1 MAITILQQ
9 PTYGYVSGFNFID
22 FLIESNTSAAIFEYQ
37 IRVKSGSDTI
47 AQFTKPKSING
58 GKCHFDAQRTIQS
71 YLSYDISGLVANTS
85 GFYKANNVFK
95 EFFIEFAER
104 TGATFNAVSS
114 GSPTNSN
121 TFTAINTAFD
131 YDEIFSST
139 YLQSFVIGAIGDKFL
154 TSQRGAPIRIKTNER
169 FELGMMTDA
178 SNTSLSKLEIKTYND
193 SNTLI
198 DTYRI
203 TNPFA
208 GSATKSELFLNI
220 QVSPSSLNSQT
231 LSTGSQPIITNS
243 VSYYTIQAVNGS
255 NVGTSEVLTFEIDRD
270 CYKYTPIRIYWLNKY
285 GRIDSFSFNFANDKS
300 FEVDKSTYLKQGGV
314 ISGNSFVRSR
324 YESGD
329 TTFNNM
335 IDTTIKLRTD
345 YISTIESE
353 WVGELVKSSIAW
365 AYINGGFTTI
375 KVVNSSYTNKDTRK
389 DGMFIEE
396 IDVQFSNSSFR
407 QRL

>member
-9 PTYGYVSGFNFID
+9 PTFGYVSGFNFID

-71 YLSYDISGLVANTS
+71 FLSYDLDGLVNNTM

-104 TGATFNAVSS
+104 SGATFNTVSS
-114 GSPTNSN
+114 GSPINSN
-121 TFTAINTAFD
+121 TYTALNSAFD
-131 YDEIFSST
+131 YEDTFSAT
-139 YLQSFVIGAIGDKFL
+139 YVQSFIIGAIGNQFL
-154 TSQRGAPIRIKTNER
+154 TSQRGAPIRIKTTDK
-169 FELGMMTDA
+169 FELGVMVDPSSTYV
-178 SNTSLSKLEIKTYND
+178 SKLEIKTYND

-203 TNPFA
+203 TNSFA
-208 GSATKSELFLNI
+208 GSSTKSELFLSVN
-220 QVSPSSLNSQT
+220 VGAASLNSQT
-231 LSTGSQPIITNS
+231 LSTGSQPIITDS
-243 VSYYTIQAVNGS
+243 VSYYTIQTVNGS
-255 NVGTSEVLTFEIDRD
+255 NVATSELLTFEIDRN
-270 CYKYTPIRIYWLNKY
+270 CYKYTPIRLFWLNKY
-285 GRIDSFSFNFANDKS
+285 GRMDSFSFNFANDKS
-300 FEVDKSTYLKQGGV
+300 FEVAKSTYLKQGGV
-314 ISGNSFVRSR
+314 IDGSSFVRSR
-324 YESGD
+324 FESGD

-353 WVGELVKSSIAW
+353 WLSELVKSSIAW
-365 AYINGGFTTI
+365 AQIGSSFNTV
-375 KVVNSSYTNKDTRK
+375 KVVNTSYTNKDTRK

-396 IDVQFSNSSFR
+396 IDVKFSNSSFR

>member
-1 MAITILQQ
+1 M
-9 PTYGYVSGFNFID
+9 
-22 FLIESNTSAAIFEYQ
+22 
-37 IRVKSGSDTI
+37 
-47 AQFTKPKSING
+47 
-58 GKCHFDAQRTIQS
+58 
-71 YLSYDISGLVANTS
+71 
-85 GFYKANNVFK
+85 
-95 EFFIEFAER
+95 
-104 TGATFNAVSS
+104 
-114 GSPTNSN
+114 
-121 TFTAINTAFD
+121 
-131 YDEIFSST
+131 
-139 YLQSFVIGAIGDKFL
+139 
-154 TSQRGAPIRIKTNER
+154 
-169 FELGMMTDA
+169 
-178 SNTSLSKLEIKTYND
+178 
-193 SNTLI
+193 
-198 DTYRI
+198 
-203 TNPFA
+203 
-208 GSATKSELFLNI
+208 
-220 QVSPSSLNSQT
+220 NSQT
-231 LSTGSQPIITNS
+231 LSTGVQPIITNS

>member
-9 PTYGYVSGFNFID
+9 PTFGYISGFNFID
-22 FLIESNTSAAIFEYQ
+22 FLVNTNNTQPIFEYQ
-37 IRVKSGSDTI
+37 IKVKSGSDTI

-71 YLSYDISGLVANTS
+71 FLSYDLAGIVNNTM

-104 TGATFNAVSS
+104 SGATFNTVSS
-114 GSPTNSN
+114 GSPINSN
-121 TFTAINTAFD
+121 TYTAINLALD
-131 YDEIFSST
+131 YEDTFSAT
-139 YLQSFVIGAIGDKFL
+139 YVQSFIIGAIGNQFL
-154 TSQRGAPIRIKTNER
+154 TSQRGAPIRIKPTDK
-169 FELGMMTDA
+169 FELGLMVDPSSTYV
-178 SNTSLSKLEIKTYND
+178 SKLEIKTYND

-203 TNPFA
+203 TNSFA
-208 GSATKSELFLNI
+208 GSSTKSESFLSVN
-220 QVSPSSLNSQT
+220 VGAASLNSQT
-231 LSTGSQPIITNS
+231 LSTGVQPIITDS
-243 VSYYTIQAVNGS
+243 VAYYTIQTVNAS
-255 NVGTSEVLTFEIDRD
+255 NVATSELLTFEIDRN
-270 CYKYTPIRIYWLNKY
+270 CYKYTPIRLFWLNKY
-285 GRIDSFSFNFANDKS
+285 GRMDSFSFNFANDKS
-300 FEVDKSTYLKQGGV
+300 FEIDKSTYLKQGGV

-324 YESGD
+324 FESGD

-353 WVGELVKSSIAW
+353 WLSELVKSSIVW
-365 AYINGGFTTI
+365 AQIGSSFNTV
-375 KVVNSSYTNKDTRK
+375 KVVNTSYTNKDTRK

-396 IDVQFSNSSFR
+396 IDVKFSNSSFR